1 MNIRLISRLAA
12 LGLAAAALA
21 APAAP
26 RLIVLNK
33 SDNTMVVVDPAT
45 LKVLGKVPTGEG
57 PHEAAITADGKFA
70 VVANYG
76 AMKPENSL
84 SVIDIDAL
92 KERER
97 VDLGALTRPHG
108 IQTVKDKIYFTSE
121 TTRSVA
127 RFDPSTSKID
137 WLMGTGASASHMLVV
152 SPDGRK
158 LYTSN
163 IASNNVTT
171 IRLDGPAN
179 AQGIA
184 QISVGAQPEA
194 IDISPDGREVWV
206 GHNGDGGV
214 SIIDTAMNAVIATL
228 KAGSLP
234 IRLKFSPDGKWVFV
248 SDPRGGEGEV
258 IVIDAAK
265 REVVSRIKVPGVP
278 LGLQFSAD
286 GKTVY
291 VSRTQAGRV
300 DAIDVVKRE
309 VMGSVE
315 TGNGPDGLAW
325 RN

>member
-1 MNIRLISRLAA
+1 MSLRLISWLAA
-12 LGLAAAALA
+12 LGLAAATLA
-21 APAAP
+21 AYSAP

-33 SDNTMVVVDPAT
+33 SDHTLAVVDPVT

-76 AMKPENSL
+76 AMKPGNTL
-84 SVIDIDAL
+84 SVIDIDTL
-92 KERER
+92 KEKER

-108 IQTVKDKIYFTSE
+108 IQWVKDKVYFTSE

-127 RFDPSTSKID
+127 RFDPASSKID

-152 SPDGRK
+152 SADGRK

-163 IASNNVTT
+163 IASNNVTA

-184 QISVGAQPEA
+184 QIAVGAQPEA

-214 SIIDTAMNAVIATL
+214 SIIDAATNAVSATM
-228 KAGSLP
+228 KVGSLP

-248 SDPRGGEGEV
+248 SDPRGGG
-258 IVIDAAK
+258 AK
-265 REVVSRIKVPGVP
+265 
-278 LGLQFSAD
+278 
-286 GKTVY
+286 
-291 VSRTQAGRV
+291 
-300 DAIDVVKRE
+300 
-309 VMGSVE
+309 
-315 TGNGPDGLAW
+315 
-325 RN
+325 

>member
-1 MNIRLISRLAA
+1 VAATLAA
-12 LGLAAAALA
+12 HS
-21 APAAP
+21 AP

-33 SDNTMVVVDPAT
+33 SDNTMVVIDPAA
-45 LKVLGKVPTGEG
+45 LKVMGKVPTGEG

-76 AMKPENSL
+76 AMKPGNSL

-92 KERER
+92 KEKER

-127 RFDPSTSKID
+127 RFDPATAKID

-152 SPDGRK
+152 SADGRR

-163 IASNNVTT
+163 IASNNVTA
-171 IRLDGPAN
+171 IRLDGPASLAN
-179 AQGIA
+179 SAQGIA
-184 QISVGAQPEA
+184 PIAVGPQPEA
-194 IDISPDGREVWV
+194 IDMSPDGREVWV

-214 SIIDTAMNAVIATL
+214 SIIDAATNAVSATM
-228 KAGSLP
+228 KVGSLP

-309 VMGSVE
+309 VVGSVE